1 MGTNKTKRPVII
13 GLHGPAGSGKSE
25 AANHLQYAHGFE
37 IVKFAYPLKEMLTA
51 FYRAMGL
58 DYTDILRR
66 IEGDLKEVADPYLG
80 GRTPRH
86 AMQTLGTEWGRDS
99 MRRDF
104 WIEAWRI
111 RVLKSQASVVVDDVR
126 FDNEALAIHALGG
139 MIIQLE
145 PAEVRRN
152 ASDHK
157 SESGIHPSFIDA
169 TIKNDGTLQ
178 DLRVSVSKV
187 VSPEFGT
194 TFGPM

>member
-1 MGTNKTKRPVII
+1 VGTQII
-13 GLHGPAGSGKSE
+13 GLTGLAGSGKSV
-25 AANHLQYAHGFE
+25 AAQHLMDDHGFE
-37 IVKFAYPLKEMLTA
+37 RIKFAGTLKAMLMGYYRELGLSYPE
-51 FYRAMGL
+51 
-58 DYTDILRR
+58 INRR
-66 IEGDLKEVADPYLG
+66 IEGDLKEVDDPYLG

-86 AMQTLGTEWGRDS
+86 AMQSLGTEWGRDC

-111 RVLKSQASVVVDDVR
+111 RVLKSQTSVVVDDVR
-126 FDNEALAIHALGG
+126 FDNEANTIRSMGG
-139 MIIQLE
+139 LIIQLE

-157 SESGIHPSFIDA
+157 SESGIHPSLIDA

-194 TFGPM
+194 TFGPL